1 MNTLQAG
8 FAAGT
13 PSEVAFGATVVTAP
27 RFFYGYRSHS
37 THEAFDVRADD
48 GHRLEVVD
56 NVSLAPRVP
65 VVPGDRIAVQG
76 ELVPKSTHGPLV
88 HWTHHD
94 PHHRHADGF
103 IVLRG
108 RVYA

>member
-1 MNTLQAG
+1 MNSLQAG
-8 FAAGT
+8 FAQRM
-13 PSEVAFGATVVTAP
+13 PSEVAFNGTVLTGP
-27 RFFYGYRSHS
+27 HFFYGNRTHAV
-37 THEAFDVRADD
+37 HEAFDVRADD

-65 VVPGDRIAVQG
+65 VTPGDRVSIQG
-76 ELVPKSTHGPLV
+76 ELVPEASRGPLV

-94 PHHRHADGF
+94 PHGHHPDGF